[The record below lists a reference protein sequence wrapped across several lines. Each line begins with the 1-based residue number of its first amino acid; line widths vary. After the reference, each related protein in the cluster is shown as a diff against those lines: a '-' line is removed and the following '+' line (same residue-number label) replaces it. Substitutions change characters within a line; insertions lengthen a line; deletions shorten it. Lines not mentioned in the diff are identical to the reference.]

1 MDRVKKLYKQ
11 LKTIIEMPEMAI
23 LPGQLAFYFI
33 LMMIP
38 ILTVSVAI
46 LQQFDLTG
54 SVSEI
59 LYDTIP
65 NAVADLIVGI
75 SNERIGTVSF
85 VALLIS
91 ALIIASNG
99 TYSMIVASNTI
110 YKVKSAGTFTNRLK
124 SLIMVLILILSFV
137 VIFAFPIFGNYII
150 EILEKINI
158 INIPLSNLFNSLKYP
173 VTFIIL
179 FFFIKILYMIA
190 PNVKVGLNKTSRG
203 ALFTS
208 TMWIIVT
215 ILYSLYIEK
224 VFSYETYYGG
234 LSSILCL
241 FIWVSIIS
249 YVFVLGMAINAT
261 YYTVDEEDKNYIEKG
276 ISTTGKV
283 VKKIRRK

>member
-1 MDRVKKLYKQ
+1 MSRVKRLLLQ
-11 LKTIIEMPEMAI
+11 LKTIIEMPEMGI

-38 ILTVSVAI
+38 ILTVTVAI
-46 LQQFDLTG
+46 LQQLELTE
-54 SVSEI
+54 SVSLI

-65 NAVADLIVGI
+65 NAVADLIVGV

-91 ALIIASNG
+91 ALIISSNG
-99 TYSMIVASNTI
+99 TYSMIIASNTI
-110 YKVKSAGTFTNRLK
+110 YKAKSSGVFINRIK

-137 VIFAFPIFGNYII
+137 VIFVIPVFGNYII
-150 EILEKINI
+150 SILEQVNVINI
-158 INIPLSNLFNSLKYP
+158 NLTNLFNSLKYP

-179 FFFIKILYMIA
+179 FIFIKILYMLA

-203 ALFTS
+203 AFFTT

-215 ILYSLYIEK
+215 VLYSIYIDK

-241 FIWVSIIS
+241 LIWISIIS
-249 YVFVLGMAINAT
+249 YVFVIGMAINAT

-276 ISTTGKV
+276 ITTTGKV

>member
-1 MDRVKKLYKQ
+1 MDRVKKLYNQ

-110 YKVKSAGTFTNRLK
+110 YKVKNAGTFTNRLK

-203 ALFTS
+203 ALFTT

-276 ISTTGKV
+276 LSKTEKV

>member
-1 MDRVKKLYKQ
+1 MNRFKKFLKQ
-11 LKTIIEMPEMAI
+11 LKTIIEMPEMGV

-38 ILTVSVAI
+38 ILTVTVAI
-46 LQQFDLTG
+46 LQQLELTE
-54 SVSEI
+54 SVSSI

-65 NAVADLIVGI
+65 NAVADLIVGV

-91 ALIIASNG
+91 ALIISSNG
-99 TYSMIVASNTI
+99 TYSMIIASNTI
-110 YKVKSAGTFTNRLK
+110 YKAKSSGVFINRIK

-137 VIFAFPIFGNYII
+137 VIFVIPVFGNYII
-150 EILEKINI
+150 SILEQVNVVNIN
-158 INIPLSNLFNSLKYP
+158 LTNLFNSLKYP
-173 VTFIIL
+173 VTFVIL
-179 FFFIKILYMIA
+179 FCFIKILYMIA

-203 ALFTS
+203 ALFTT

-215 ILYSLYIEK
+215 VLYSIYIDK

-241 FIWVSIIS
+241 LIWISIIS
-249 YVFVLGMAINAT
+249 YVFVIGMAINAS

-276 ISTTGKV
+276 ISKTSKV
-283 VKKIRRK
+283 VNKIRRK